1 MDKIEFLSR
10 YHDLKVKIQKK
21 KDYIAFCDERSLSIP
36 GPSYG
41 EKIGTNPSPSK
52 DAPFV
57 FWIYKKIEA
66 EEKLKEMEEQIFVV
80 KKEIEEAISSVNNE
94 TYEKLLTYRYIDW
107 LSWREIWELLYISKA
122 TLYRWRDDAI
132 DKLQIKKYETL

>member
-10 YHDLKVKIQKK
+10 YHNLKIKIQKK

-66 EEKLKEMEEQIFVV
+66 EEKLKEMEEQIVVV
-80 KKEIEEAISSVNNE
+80 KKEIEEAISSLGNE
-94 TYEKLLTYRYIDW
+94 EYEKLLAYRYFDW
-107 LSWREIWELLYISKA
+107 MIWDDIADKLYVSRSTVK
-122 TLYRWRDDAI
+122 RWHAIAI
-132 DKLQIKKYETL
+132 DALAIKNEPL

>member
-1 MDKIEFLSR
+1 MDKIEFLRR
-10 YHDLKVKIQKK
+10 YHDLETKIQKK
-21 KDYIAFCDERSLSIP
+21 KEYIAFCDERSLSIP

-41 EKIGTNPSPSK
+41 EKIGSNPNRNT

-57 FWIYKKIEA
+57 LWVYKKIEA
-66 EEKLKEMEEQIFVV
+66 EEKLKEMEKQIVVV
-80 KKEIEEAISSVNNE
+80 KKEIEEAIASLNNE

-107 LSWREIWELLYISKA
+107 LTWREIWELLYISKA

-132 DKLQIKKYETL
+132 DKLQIKKYETS